1 VSQGDAAFTG
11 RTRSKRKMA
20 RTTWPVNGICN
31 RSENGHLRLRWLL
44 TQHWTCT
51 GLRGTQ
57 MSISL
62 SKNASVSLSKEAG
75 SGGLSRIALGVG
87 WDMTAPKGFF
97 AKLSGGNESIDL
109 DASCLAFDSAGN
121 VVDTV
126 WFQKLTSDD
135 GSIRHSGDNLTGEG
149 DGDDE
154 TIAIDLTRL
163 PATVETL
170 VLTVTS
176 FRGQTFDK
184 VANAFGRVVDLSTN
198 RELARYDISESGS
211 YTGLILASLKRSG
224 GEWVYKAIGERA
236 SGVQVAQLVEQSR
249 RLI

>member
-1 VSQGDAAFTG
+1 
-11 RTRSKRKMA
+11 
-20 RTTWPVNGICN
+20 
-31 RSENGHLRLRWLL
+31 
-44 TQHWTCT
+44 
-51 GLRGTQ
+51 

-62 SKNASVSLSKEAG
+62 TKNSSVSLTKEAG
-75 SGGLSRIALGVG
+75 GNGLTRIALGVG
-87 WDMTAPKGFF
+87 WDMAAATGFF

-109 DASCLAFDSAGN
+109 DASCLAFDASGN
-121 VVDTV
+121 VVDVV
-126 WFQKLTSDD
+126 WFRQLTSKD

-154 TIAIDLTRL
+154 TIAIDLTKL
-163 PATVETL
+163 PTNVETL

-184 VANAFGRVVDLSTN
+184 VKNAFGRVIDLTN
-198 RELARYDISESGS
+198 NKELARFDISDAGS

-224 GEWVYKAIGERA
+224 GDWNFKALGERA
-236 SGVQVAQLVEQSR
+236 QGTQVENLVSQSQ

>member
-1 VSQGDAAFTG
+1 
-11 RTRSKRKMA
+11 MA
-20 RTTWPVNGICN
+20 
-31 RSENGHLRLRWLL
+31 
-44 TQHWTCT
+44 
-51 GLRGTQ
+51 
-57 MSISL
+57 ISL
-62 SKNASVSLSKEAG
+62 NKNSSVSLAKEAG
-75 SGGLSRIALGVG
+75 ARGLTRIALGVG
-87 WDMTAPKGFF
+87 WDMVKPTGFF
-97 AKLSGGNESIDL
+97 AKLSGGTADIDL
-109 DASCLAFDSAGN
+109 DASCLVFDAAGN

-154 TIAIDLTRL
+154 TISVDLTRL
-163 PATVETL
+163 PASVETL

-184 VANAFGRVVDLSTN
+184 VANAFGRVIDLSTN

-236 SGVQVAQLVEQSR
+236 AGVHVQQLVDQSR

>member
-1 VSQGDAAFTG
+1 
-11 RTRSKRKMA
+11 MA
-20 RTTWPVNGICN
+20 
-31 RSENGHLRLRWLL
+31 
-44 TQHWTCT
+44 
-51 GLRGTQ
+51 
-57 MSISL
+57 ISL
-62 SKNASVSLSKEAG
+62 SKNSSVSLAKEAG
-75 SGGLSRIALGVG
+75 PSGLSRIALGVG
-87 WDMTAPKGFF
+87 WDMAAPKGFF
-97 AKLSGGNESIDL
+97 AKLAGGNESIDL
-109 DASCLAFDSAGN
+109 DASCIVFDANGR

-126 WFQKLTSDD
+126 WFRKLTSDD

-163 PATVETL
+163 PAAAETL

-184 VANAFGRVVDLSTN
+184 VANAFGRVIDLTSN

-224 GEWVYKAIGERA
+224 GEWVYKAIGARA
-236 SGVQVAQLVEQSR
+236 EGVQVEQLVEQSR

>member
-1 VSQGDAAFTG
+1 
-11 RTRSKRKMA
+11 
-20 RTTWPVNGICN
+20 
-31 RSENGHLRLRWLL
+31 
-44 TQHWTCT
+44 
-51 GLRGTQ
+51 

-62 SKNASVSLSKEAG
+62 TKNSSVSLTKEAG
-75 SGGLSRIALGVG
+75 GNGLTRIALGVG
-87 WDMTAPKGFF
+87 WDMAAATGFF

-109 DASCLAFDSAGN
+109 DASCLAFDASGN
-121 VVDTV
+121 VVDVV
-126 WFQKLTSDD
+126 WFRQLTSKD

-154 TIAIDLTRL
+154 TIAIDLTKL
-163 PATVETL
+163 PSNVETL

-184 VANAFGRVVDLSTN
+184 VKNAFGRVIDLSN
-198 RELARYDISESGS
+198 NKELARFDISDAGS

-224 GEWVYKAIGERA
+224 GDWNFKALGERA
-236 SGVQVAQLVEQSR
+236 QGTQVENLVSQSQ